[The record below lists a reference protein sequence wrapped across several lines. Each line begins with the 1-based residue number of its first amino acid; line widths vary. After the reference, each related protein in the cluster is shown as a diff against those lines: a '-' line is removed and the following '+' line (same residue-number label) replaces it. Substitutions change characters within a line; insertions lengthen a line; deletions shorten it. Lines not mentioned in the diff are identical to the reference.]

1 MALENIAAEE
11 ENTFAVPEG
20 YFTQLQESILSK
32 ISVQEEA
39 KVVQMPSRQGVIRK
53 LVSTAAFKYASAA
66 CFALVVGVAIYVKEA
81 SMPASHGHTYLHQ
94 ELSEIPAD
102 DIRSYLE
109 TQTDATETE
118 RKVIADGTQFDDNTL
133 RNALRDYVE
142 TQ

>member
-1 MALENIAAEE
+1 VI
-11 ENTFAVPEG
+11 
-20 YFTQLQESILSK
+20 
-32 ISVQEEA
+32 
-39 KVVQMPSRQGVIRK
+39 QMPVRQTVIRK

-81 SMPASHGHTYLHQ
+81 STPVSHGKSYLHQ

-102 DIRSYLE
+102 DIRAYLE

-133 RNALRDYVE
+133 RDALRDYVE
-142 TQ
+142 AQ